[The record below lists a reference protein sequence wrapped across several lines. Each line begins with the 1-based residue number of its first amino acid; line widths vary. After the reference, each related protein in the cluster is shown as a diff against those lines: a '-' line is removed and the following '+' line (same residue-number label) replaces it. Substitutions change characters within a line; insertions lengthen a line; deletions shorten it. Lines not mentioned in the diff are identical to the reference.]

1 MIGTVVLERYQ
12 IEAELGSGAMG
23 TVYRGKHTRLN
34 RTVAIKVMHDHLGHD
49 RRMVERFLREG
60 RVAARL
66 NHPNVIGVLDV
77 GEEGRRQVMVLE
89 FAEGRTLTDV
99 LEIDPAPRRVI
110 RLIQQILLG
119 LDHAHAA
126 GLIHRDLKPDNIIV
140 QIDDEGTEIPRIVDF
155 GIAVLR
161 DPEEAGG
168 KLTETGQVL
177 GTPIYMSPEQAQ
189 AEAVDHRTDL
199 FALGVIVYE
208 MLAGKVPF
216 EGSAI
221 DIALANI
228 NKDPPPIRGADP
240 LLEAF
245 ARKLMARNLAR
256 RFQTARDALNAL
268 ELVETDRRAAGLA
281 LGFTD
286 VALALDLISLPPPP
300 RR

>member
-1 MIGTVVLERYQ
+1 MIGTIVLERYQ
-12 IEAELGSGAMG
+12 VEAELGSGAMG
-23 TVYRGKHTRLN
+23 TVYRGKHIKLN

-60 RVAARL
+60 RIAARL

-77 GEEGRRQVMVLE
+77 GEEGHRQVMVLE
-89 FAEGRTLTDV
+89 LAEGRTLTEV

-110 RLIQQILLG
+110 RLVQQLLLG

-126 GLIHRDLKPDNIIV
+126 GLIHRDLKPDNVIV
-140 QIDDEGTEIPRIVDF
+140 QIDREGTEIPRIVDF

-189 AEAVDHRTDL
+189 AEPIDHRTDL

-245 ARKLMARNLAR
+245 ARKLMARNLSR
-256 RFQTARDALNAL
+256 RFQSAHEALHVLAL
-268 ELVETDRRAAGLA
+268 IETDRRAAGLA
-281 LGFTD
+281 LGFSD
-286 VALALDLISLPPPP
+286 VALALETISLPPV
-300 RR
+300 RRR